1 MLFLLNGDGTMTR
14 LDSGRIFQ
22 GSNNFT
28 ELGIIYPYQGV
39 TLSVAFTLPNGIDT
53 KYTPLPPLKPYTI
66 TDEQTGAKQ
75 TFENLYY
82 ASTRVPSS
90 VTTLQGTVGV
100 SVLATSTV
108 EVTYANGSGT
118 TTTANEVSQCT
129 SYSASFRV
137 EPSVLPEYTPPAA
150 PTTEDFNELVELLT
164 AYQAALTVE
173 LNNKQDIESDDLNTV
188 DKTIV
193 GAINEVYDEVTGG
206 ESGGGLTARVAA
218 VEEKTEMPLMTDFD
232 VQGNTAQID
241 FNDGSQ
247 KEVRL
252 PGGTSATQPW
262 IRYSANAN
270 GNPMSA
276 TPSAEAAYVGFFVG
290 LNPSTNPADYTWS
303 RYKGIAISNVA
314 LDGFT
319 FVITYENGDTQEVP
333 IDTEDAIIVHEA
345 GDSLV
350 TSFNGETGDVKGVSS
365 FNGKTG
371 EVTGVSSF
379 NGETGDIEFTTAE
392 QADKVL
398 LPSGDYAAIQAA
410 ILNICYPI
418 GSLKFS
424 TSAANPSTYLGGTW
438 VAWGGGRVPVG
449 VDSTNELFNTV
460 EKTGGSANAV
470 VVSHSH
476 TQEQH
481 RHDFYRS
488 DLSPA
493 QYSGILPCGSLEGSR
508 NRNRTVQA
516 IGGAGDWFENQ
527 NVIYTNLEP
536 VAPTIKSTGVSGEN
550 ANLQPYITCYIWK
563 RLA

>member
-1 MLFLLNGDGTMTR
+1 MLFLLQGDGTMQR

-82 ASTRVPSS
+82 ASTRVPSR

-100 SVLATSTV
+100 SVLATTTV

-118 TTTANEVSQCT
+118 TTTVNEVSQCT

-150 PTTEDFNELVELLT
+150 PTTEVFNELVELLT
-164 AYQAALTVE
+164 AYQAALTIE

-193 GAINEVYDEVTGG
+193 GAINEVFDEVTGG
-206 ESGGGLTARVAA
+206 ESGRGLTARVAA
-218 VEEKTEMPLMTDFD
+218 VEEKTEMPLMTDFS
-232 VQGNTAQID
+232 VQENLATLD

-350 TSFNGETGDVKGVSS
+350 TSFNGKTGDVTGVSS

-371 EVTGVSSF
+371 
-379 NGETGDIEFTTAE
+379 DIEFTTAD
-392 QADKVL
+392 QANEVL
-398 LPSGDYAAIQAA
+398 LPSGEYAAIQAA
-410 ILNICYPI
+410 ILDICYPI

-438 VAWGGGRVPVG
+438 VTWGSGRVPVG
-449 VDSTNELFNTV
+449 VDTLQTQFATV
-460 EKTGGSANAV
+460 EQTGGEITHKLTISEMPRHRHESNAV
-470 VVSHSH
+470 GYGAKWQEELAYFVNENEFTRPCDAFVS
-476 TQEQH
+476 TE
-481 RHDFYRS
+481 F
-488 DLSPA
+488 
-493 QYSGILPCGSLEGSR
+493 
-508 NRNRTVQA
+508 T
-516 IGGAGDWFENQ
+516 GDSEAHN
-527 NVIYTNLEP
+527 
-536 VAPTIKSTGVSGEN
+536 
-550 ANLQPYITCYIWK
+550 NLQPYITCYIWK

>member
-1 MLFLLNGDGTMTR
+1 MLFLLQGDGTMQR

-28 ELGIIYPYQGV
+28 ELGVIYPFSGV

-53 KYTPLPPLKPYTI
+53 YYTPLPPLKPYTM

-90 VTTLQGTVGV
+90 VTAMQGTVGV

-108 EVTYANGSGT
+108 EVTYANKDGT
-118 TTTANEVSQCT
+118 TTTADEVSQCT
-129 SYSASFRV
+129 SYSASFKV
-137 EPSVLPEYTPPAA
+137 EPSVLPEYTPPAS
-150 PTTEDFNELVELLT
+150 PTTDDFNELVELLT

-262 IRYSANAN
+262 IRYSANSN

-350 TSFNGETGDVKGVSS
+350 TSFNGETGDVTGVSS
-365 FNGKTG
+365 FNGATG

-379 NGETGDIEFTTAE
+379 NGKTGDIEFTTAE
-392 QADKVL
+392 QADNVL
-398 LPSGDYAAIQAA
+398 LPSGEYAAIQAA
-410 ILNICYPI
+410 ILDICYPV

-438 VAWGGGRVPVG
+438 VTWGSGRVPVG
-449 VDSTNELFNTV
+449 VDTLQTQFATV
-460 EKTGGSANAV
+460 EQTGGEVTHTLTISEMPRHFHEINAV
-470 VVSHSH
+470 GYGSKWQELSAYFVNANENKVPCDAFVN
-476 TQEQH
+476 TQ
-481 RHDFYRS
+481 R
-488 DLSPA
+488 
-493 QYSGILPCGSLEGSR
+493 EGDSEAH
-508 NRNRTVQA
+508 N
-516 IGGAGDWFENQ
+516 
-527 NVIYTNLEP
+527 
-536 VAPTIKSTGVSGEN
+536 
-550 ANLQPYITCYIWK
+550 NLQPYITCYIWK

>member
-1 MLFLLNGDGTMTR
+1 MLFLLQGDGTMQR

-28 ELGIIYPYQGV
+28 ELGIIYPFQGV

-53 KYTPLPPLKPYTI
+53 KYTPLPPLEPYTLKGENGE
-66 TDEQTGAKQ
+66 TKV
-75 TFENLYY
+75 FENLYY
-82 ASTRVPSS
+82 TSTRNIPSI

-108 EVTYANGSGT
+108 KVTYVNKDGT
-118 TTTANEVSQCT
+118 TTTADKVSQCT

-193 GAINEVYDEVTGG
+193 GAINEVFDEVTGG

-262 IRYSANAN
+262 IRYSANSN

-303 RYKGIAISNVA
+303 RYKGIAISNVT

-350 TSFNGETGDVKGVSS
+350 TSFNGKTGDVTGVSS
-365 FNGKTG
+365 FNGETG

-392 QADKVL
+392 QSDKVL
-398 LPSGDYAAIQAA
+398 LPSGEYAAIQAA

-424 TSAANPSTYLGGTW
+424 TSEANPSTYLGGTW

-449 VDSTNELFNTV
+449 VDSSNELFDTE

-476 TQEQH
+476 TQQQH
-481 RHDFYRS
+481 NHGFYRS

-493 QYSGILPCGSLEGSR
+493 QYADTLVYGSFGSTK
-508 NRNRTVQA
+508 NRNRTTQA
-516 IGGAGDWFENQ
+516 VGGAGDWYESQ
-527 NVIYTNLEP
+527 NWLTTHTER
-536 VAPTIKSTGVSGEN
+536 VAPTINSAGVSGAN

>member
-1 MLFLLNGDGTMTR
+1 MLFLLQGDGTMQR

-90 VTTLQGTVGV
+90 VTAMQGTVGV
-100 SVLATSTV
+100 SVLATTTV
-108 EVTYANGSGT
+108 EATYANGSGT
-118 TTTANEVSQCT
+118 TTTVNEVSQCT

-164 AYQAALTVE
+164 AYQAALTIE

-193 GAINEVYDEVTGG
+193 GAINEVFDEVTGG
-206 ESGGGLTARVAA
+206 ASGGGLTARVAA
-218 VEEKTEMPLMTDFD
+218 VEEKTEMPLMTDFS
-232 VQGNTAQID
+232 VQENLATLD

-350 TSFNGETGDVKGVSS
+350 TSFNGKTGDVKGVSS
-365 FNGKTG
+365 FNGK
-371 EVTGVSSF
+371 
-379 NGETGDIEFTTAE
+379 TGDIEFTTAE

-398 LPSGDYAAIQAA
+398 LPSGEYAAIQAA

-424 TSAANPSTYLGGTW
+424 TSAVNPSTYLGGTW

-449 VDSTNELFNTV
+449 VDSSNELFKTV

-476 TQEQH
+476 TQQQH
-481 RHDFYRS
+481 NHAFYRS

-493 QYSGILPCGSLEGSR
+493 QYADTLVYGSFGFTK
-508 NRNRTVQA
+508 NRNRTAQA
-516 IGGAGDWFENQ
+516 VGGAGDWYESQ
-527 NVIYTNLEP
+527 NWLTTHTER
-536 VAPTIKSTGVSGEN
+536 VAPTINNAGVSGAN

>member
-1 MLFLLNGDGTMTR
+1 MLFLLQGDGTMQR

-118 TTTANEVSQCT
+118 TTTAHVVSQCT

-193 GAINEVYDEVTGG
+193 GAINEVFDEVTGG
-206 ESGGGLTARVAA
+206 ESGGGLTARVVA

-371 EVTGVSSF
+371 AVEGVSSF
-379 NGETGDIEFTTAE
+379 NGKTGDINFDTVEKAE
-392 QADKVL
+392 TVK
-398 LPSGDYAAIQAA
+398 LPNGAFAAIQAA
-410 ILNICYPI
+410 IREIAYPV
-418 GSLKFS
+418 GSIKITTNS
-424 TSAANPSTYLGGTW
+424 ANPSTYLGGTW
-438 VAWGGGRVPVG
+438 AAWGSGRVPVG
-449 VDSTNELFNTV
+449 ISASDTDFATAEA
-460 EKTGGSANAV
+460 TGGSKDAV
-470 VVSHSH
+470 VVQHTH

-481 RHDFYRS
+481 NHGFYRS

-493 QYSGILPCGSLEGSR
+493 QYSDTLVYGAFGGSK
-508 NRNRTVQA
+508 NRNRTAQA
-516 IGGAGDWFENQ
+516 VGGAGDWYESQ
-527 NVIYTNLEP
+527 NWLTTHTER
-536 VAPTIKSTGVSGEN
+536 VAPTINSAGVSGAN
-550 ANLQPYITCYIWK
+550 ANLQPYIVCYMWK

>member
-1 MLFLLNGDGTMTR
+1 MLFLLQGDGTMQR

-206 ESGGGLTARVAA
+206 ESGGGLAARVAA
-218 VEEKTEMPLMTDFD
+218 VEEKTEMPLMTDFS
-232 VQGNTAQID
+232 VQENLATLD

-350 TSFNGETGDVKGVSS
+350 TSFNGKTGDVTGVSS

-379 NGETGDIEFTTAE
+379 NGKTGDIEFTTAE

-398 LPSGDYAAIQAA
+398 LPSGEYAAIQAA
-410 ILNICYPI
+410 ILNTCYPI

-449 VDSTNELFNTV
+449 VASGDSDFETA
-460 EKTGGSANAV
+460 EKTGGEKTHTLTDHEMPR
-470 VVSHSH
+470 HSH
-476 TQEQH
+476 ALEEQSGSTSGSNYV
-481 RHDFYRS
+481 FRS
-488 DLSPA
+488 NSIVGA
-493 QYSGILPCGSLEGSR
+493 QSTEYAGFTE
-508 NRNRTVQA
+508 TV
-516 IGGAGDWFENQ
+516 G
-527 NVIYTNLEP
+527 
-536 VAPTIKSTGVSGEN
+536 SGEAHN
-550 ANLQPYITCYIWK
+550 NLQPYITCYIWK